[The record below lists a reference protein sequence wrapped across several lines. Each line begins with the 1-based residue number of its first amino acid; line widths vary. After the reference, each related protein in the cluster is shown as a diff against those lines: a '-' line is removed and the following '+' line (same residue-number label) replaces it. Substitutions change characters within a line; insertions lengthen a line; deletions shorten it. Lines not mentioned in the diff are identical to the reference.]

1 MANKKPK
8 KEKKL
13 LLYLDFFF
21 KCFNFSLFFVSFFS
35 LVSFGKRK
43 LHILDLFF
51 RFKSFNSFNDR
62 LTLLACTCNLYVYK
76 HSWTKSAS
84 SRFAQFRMHVSSLYC
99 YSAAWY
105 YKLRLISCPLYH
117 VWQTSHVIGL
127 SGAPTWSY
135 RQAMVKL
142 CGGLSTDI

>member
-1 MANKKPK
+1 MVNKKPK
-8 KEKKL
+8 KEKKI

-76 HSWTKSAS
+76 HSQTKSAS

-99 YSAAWY
+99 YSAGVEAN
-105 YKLRLISCPLYH
+105 KLSFVPCLADVTRHRAFRGSH
-117 VWQTSHVIGL
+117 VVLQTSDG
-127 SGAPTWSY
+127 
-135 RQAMVKL
+135 
-142 CGGLSTDI
+142 